1 MLVLPNLIILGFG
14 GASLNQKILNL
25 RRVNGGLGG
34 VQIFPFLTK
43 TGSLNVPTLVLLA
56 VLNLLLG
63 QWLTLSINPQVL
75 GKLNWS
81 GVYTPTR
88 SAKRFSICLFLEQ
101 DASMINFFGN
111 THLLVTSKYV
121 GLILY
126 F

>member
-14 GASLNQKILNL
+14 GTSLNQKILNL

-63 QWLTLSINPQVL
+63 Q
-75 GKLNWS
+75 
-81 GVYTPTR
+81 
-88 SAKRFSICLFLEQ
+88 
-101 DASMINFFGN
+101 
-111 THLLVTSKYV
+111 
-121 GLILY
+121 
-126 F
+126 